1 MRRLRLLHLLA
12 LIAMAVAAFVA
23 VGCGGDE
30 ESTSTSAGTSG
41 QELDTNEPG
50 KLIVGS
56 DIPYEP
62 FEGGRAGN
70 YEGFDVDIVNE
81 VGERLGLEVEIEDT
95 SFDTIFRDLAQGK
108 FDMVASAT
116 SITPER
122 ERVVAFSEPYFNAD
136 QSLMVTKGSDI
147 QSVEDLTGQTVGAQ
161 KGTTGATYA
170 EDETDAE
177 TVRTY
182 AEIDDA
188 FNALQAGQVTAVV
201 NDFAISKFAEQEMPD
216 LQVIETLPTD
226 EQYGLA
232 LNKDS
237 TALRDAVNGALG
249 ELKSDG
255 TYASIYRK
263 WFDEDPPEDILET
276 DPAEDTGTG
285 TEETDTDP
293 GASDTDT
300 EKQE

>member
-1 MRRLRLLHLLA
+1 MGRLRPLHLLA
-12 LIAMAVAAFVA
+12 LIAMAVVAFAA

-30 ESTSTSAGTSG
+30 ESTSTSAGTSA

-81 VGERLGLEVEIEDT
+81 VAKRLGLEVEIEDT

-116 SITPER
+116 TITPER
-122 ERVVAFSEPYFNAD
+122 EKVVAFSEPYFNAD

-188 FNALQAGQVTAVV
+188 FNALQAGQIAAVV

-237 TALRDAVNGALG
+237 TELRDAVNGALG
-249 ELKSDG
+249 EIKSDG
-255 TYASIYRK
+255 TYAEIYRK

-276 DPAEDTGTG
+276 DPAEDIGTG

-293 GASDTDT
+293 GAADTDT
-300 EKQE
+300 ESQE